1 MFKRK
6 FWIETGE
13 RAAKSAAQYG
23 LLSWGTAVFTSV
35 GEVVSTAQA
44 LGFGL
49 LFGAGISI
57 LTSIGSAPFGE
68 KDTPSLVKE

>member
-23 LLSWGTAVFTSV
+23 LLSWGTVVFTSV

-44 LGFGL
+44 LGFGV
-49 LFGAGISI
+49 LFGAGISL
-57 LTSIGSAPFGE
+57 LTSIASANIGD
-68 KDTPSLVKE
+68 KGTPSLVKE